1 MLGVLVVG
9 RILSYHV
16 GCTCC
21 WSHPFLSC
29 WVYLLVAI
37 SLIMLGVLVV
47 GRTPSYHVGCTC
59 CWSHSL
65 LSCWVYLLLVALSL
79 IMLGVLVVGRT
90 LSYHVGCTCCWS
102 HSLLSCWVY
111 LLLVALS
118 LIMLGVLV
126 VGRTPS
132 YHVGC
137 TSGIAGH
144 TSGYVECTV
153 CHTLSRT
160 YFSCETFNRLH
171 AFICAISSIR
181 VHVCQWPP
189 CWLFVN
195 YSRPIRSDNTFRSK
209 APGLSL
215 WLNVDSTRSS
225 DWYEF

>member
-1 MLGVLVVG
+1 MLRVLLVLVAIG
-9 RILSYHV
+9 TSGL
-16 GCTCC
+16 

-29 WVYLLVAI
+29 WVHFCCCPSYRVGCTSVVVL
-37 SLIMLGVLVV
+37 LIMLGVLVV
-47 GRTPSYHVGCTC
+47 S
-59 CWSHSL
+59 
-65 LSCWVYLLLVALSL
+65 
-79 IMLGVLVVGRT
+79 
-90 LSYHVGCTCCWS
+90 
-102 HSLLSCWVY
+102 
-111 LLLVALS
+111 
-118 LIMLGVLV
+118 
-126 VGRTPS
+126 RTPS

-137 TSGIAGH
+137 TSGVAGH

-195 YSRPIRSDNTFRSK
+195 YIRPIRSDNTFRSK